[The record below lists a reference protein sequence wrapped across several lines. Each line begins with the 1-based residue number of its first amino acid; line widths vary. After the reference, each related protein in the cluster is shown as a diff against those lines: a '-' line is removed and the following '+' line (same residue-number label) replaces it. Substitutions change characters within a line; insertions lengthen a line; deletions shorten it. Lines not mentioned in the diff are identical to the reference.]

1 VHPLL
6 DYINQYVTTE
16 FTEKDCEIIL
26 DHFTPKK
33 IRKKQYLLAEGE
45 ICKHFAFIIKGAM
58 RQFYLDEKGVE
69 HVVNLS
75 IENYWAG
82 DQESFIKSTPS
93 NYYIEAWEESDVL
106 LLSQENKTKLSQ
118 QFPAFKELLTKL
130 DENNIIATQR
140 RITSFITMNA
150 ENKYNYFLENYPHFF
165 KRFPNHIIASY
176 IGITK
181 DTLSRVRKKAASN

>member
-1 VHPLL
+1 M
-6 DYINQYVTTE
+6 
-16 FTEKDCEIIL
+16 
-26 DHFTPKK
+26 
-33 IRKKQYLLAEGE
+33 EGE
-45 ICKHFAFIIKGAM
+45 VCKHFAFIIKGAM
-58 RQFYLDEKGVE
+58 RQYYLDEKGVE

-82 DQESFIKSTPS
+82 DQESFVKSTPS

-106 LLSQENKTKLSQ
+106 LLSQENKLKLRQ
-118 QFPAFKELLTKL
+118 QFPSFEELLMKL
-130 DENNIIATQR
+130 DENNIIATQK

-165 KRFPNHIIASY
+165 NRFPNHIIASY

-181 DTLSRVRKKAASN
+181 DTLSRVRNKAAGN